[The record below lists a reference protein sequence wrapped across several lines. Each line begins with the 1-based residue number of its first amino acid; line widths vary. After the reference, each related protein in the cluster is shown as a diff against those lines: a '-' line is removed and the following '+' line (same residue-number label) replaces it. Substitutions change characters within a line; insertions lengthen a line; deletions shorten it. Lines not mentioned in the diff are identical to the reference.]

1 MIILRRNSEH
11 RLISNILR
19 RDAKTVKEL
28 QRITSLLDIQDA
40 DRRHALA
47 RTLSELQSL
56 AWQIDP
62 GIKFY
67 GRIKS
72 NVSISVK
79 MASNHLD
86 INQVLD
92 IIGIRAITQSAN
104 DCYRLNNLISSKFL
118 VLGREYDDYIAVPK
132 TNGYQS
138 IHTTILSLNGFAV
151 EIQIRTLSMQGFC
164 ERGPAAHSLY
174 KKITSVGYQ
183 PLPGHS
189 GDSNDG

>member
-1 MIILRRNSEH
+1 M
-11 RLISNILR
+11 SNILR
-19 RDAKTVKEL
+19 RDSKTDREL

-40 DRRHALA
+40 DRKHALA
-47 RTLSELQSL
+47 HTLKELQSL

-62 GIKFY
+62 GIKLY

-72 NVSISVK
+72 DASISVK
-79 MASNHLD
+79 MASNHQD

-104 DCYRLNNLISSKFL
+104 DCYRLINRIHSKFVTL
-118 VLGREYDDYIAVPK
+118 EREYDDYIAAPK

-138 IHTTILSLNGFAV
+138 IHTTVISSSGFAI
-151 EIQIRTLSMQGFC
+151 EIQIRTLSMQVLC

-174 KKITSVGYQ
+174 KKNTSDGYQ
-183 PLPGHS
+183 FQPCHFRRS
-189 GDSNDG
+189 R